1 MTKIRINY
9 SNEEAP
15 DYTVDLNPWNGR
27 EMGRDYFDDAIRRLI
42 EDLEATDDSF
52 NYSIC
57 GDSLV
62 LVNREDYSENERC
75 SYLVTVCKVMMR
87 GYAKPC

>member
-9 SNEEAP
+9 SYEEAP
-15 DYTVDLNPWNGR
+15 DYIVDLTPWNGL
-27 EMGRDYFDDAIRRLI
+27 EMDRTYIDSAIRRLI

-57 GDSLV
+57 GDTLV
-62 LVNREDYSENERC
+62 LVNREDPSDCDYC
-75 SYLVTVCKVMMR
+75 SYCVTVSKVTMR
-87 GYAKPC
+87 GYAKPF